1 MKSNKK
7 RKLRREKDS
16 ENGESSSKDIFEEF
30 QLQEQES
37 QTQFN
42 ILEYI
47 YKKECTSYSFGKV
60 LIEQKAYY
68 CSVCDKKHKNLMC
81 RYCHKFCHK
90 KCRENLIE
98 DQKAVEKKR
107 KIRSN

>member
-7 RKLRREKDS
+7 RKSYRGNNS
-16 ENGESSSKDIFEEF
+16 ENDRSSSKDIFEEF

-68 CSVCDKKHKNLMC
+68 CSVCKIFLSLRCNKKT
-81 RYCHKFCHK
+81 FSGK
-90 KCRENLIE
+90 KYYI
-98 DQKAVEKKR
+98 K
-107 KIRSN
+107 